1 MPASALYCLWR
12 VLRLPVLAVLGLAA
26 PLVRLTLGALGLL
39 ALLGGLFYQFATS
52 LAHPPVLSLL
62 AFGVG
67 CGLALLLYEWL
78 LRRLA

>member
-1 MPASALYCLWR
+1 MLVSVLHHLWR
-12 VLRLPVLAVLGLAA
+12 VLLLPVLAVLGLAA
-26 PLVRLTLGALGLL
+26 PVVRLTLGALGLL
-39 ALLGGLFYQFATS
+39 ALLGALFYQFATR
-52 LAHPPVLSLL
+52 LPHPPVLSLL